1 MKQEELNLEEV
12 ELAVGVAKLQQ
23 LAKERNTTITDVCQQ
38 IISQKILPAKAK
50 PYSPE
55 ELAILLGVT
64 RRTIYNYIYTKKV
77 EAYKVNRS
85 WRVKY
90 SEVAKLAGWC

>member
-1 MKQEELNLEEV
+1 MKQEELNIEKA
-12 ELAVGVAKLQQ
+12 ELAVGV
-23 LAKERNTTITDVCQQ
+23 
-38 IISQKILPAKAK
+38 AKAK